1 MQESRFDIRGGL
13 IMDQTQ
19 FKAMLQAI
27 GGIKETFIALKALDN
42 KYFLFQYERDL
53 KMLEEEL
60 EEELRENS

>member
-1 MQESRFDIRGGL
+1 
-13 IMDQTQ
+13 MDQTQ